1 MKSLK
6 RGSVGVAALLCAC
19 GMASAGAPAPISAI
33 YTKVAGSPTEV
44 VPGAVD
50 GAGMPAVTT
59 FRQLFQFTISPDGS
73 QWAVRASNQL
83 GADFENIV
91 LMGSGTTGT
100 KFLQESEAVPA
111 GAAGELVDFFGSGF
125 GRFNDANDFAF
136 SLRARGGVASV
147 FQKVLVWDGA
157 VFTLPIQMGDLYTG
171 LADTGATGD
180 EAVGNS
186 IGSIHILNDGR
197 IGSQDST
204 VTGIATTR
212 RPVCAYDLAGFRQ
225 SNVSIVTGLGGVGV
239 ETVSS
244 IGGNN
249 FYTTTDGTKWGFV
262 GDIARPTGFS
272 NALIVND
279 EVIMRQQ
286 QPLPGSAST
295 FFDGTALG
303 AYGDEIYCRGGL
315 GLTSATGG
323 FAWRSDGLLVEAGD
337 EIVLP
342 ATGET
347 WIGTSFSGFSGNRNG
362 DWLLVGRTSAAEATN
377 DVIVLN
383 GETVIVREGDGVDVD
398 GNGILDDDCFI
409 GHATNTSS
417 AYTPDTAF
425 VTDDGWLYFMANI
438 KNAAGVGYNSSALGS
453 ANALLRVRAFV
464 PPPVCDGDANGDNI
478 VDSADLS
485 VLLSNFNTATGGG
498 AAFGDFNG
506 DGFVNSADLSVL
518 LGSFGNDCN

>member
-1 MKSLK
+1 MNSLK

-19 GMASAGAPAPISAI
+19 GMASAGGSPPIQAI

-59 FRQLFQFTISPDGS
+59 FRQFFQFTISPDGS
-73 QWAVRASNQL
+73 MWALRASNQL

-100 KFLQESEAVPA
+100 KFLQESEAMPA
-111 GAAGELVDFFGSGF
+111 GSVGELVDFFGSGF

-136 SLRARGGVASV
+136 SLRARGASTL
-147 FQKVLVWDGA
+147 QKVLSWSSGGGFVAEYQQGS
-157 VFTLPIQMGDLYTG
+157 LYTG

-186 IGSIHILNDGR
+186 VGSIHILNDGR

-204 VTGIATTR
+204 VTGIATAR
-212 RPVCAYDLAGFRQ
+212 RPVTAYDLAGFRQ
-225 SNVSIVTGLGGVGV
+225 SNVSIVTGLGGVGT
-239 ETVSS
+239 ETVSGIS
-244 IGGNN
+244 ANN

-303 AYGDEIYCRGGL
+303 AYGSEIYCRGGL
-315 GLTSATGG
+315 GLTSATGA
-323 FAWRSDGLLVEAGD
+323 FAWRSDGLLVETGD
-337 EIVLP
+337 EIISP
-342 ATGET
+342 PSGET

-383 GETVIVREGDGVDVD
+383 GESIIVREGDPVDVD
-398 GNGILDDDCFI
+398 GNGLFDDDCFI

-417 AYTPDTAF
+417 AYTPDTMF

-438 KNAAGVGYNSSALGS
+438 KNGAGVGYNSSALGA

-464 PPPVCDGDANGDNI
+464 PPPLCDGDANGDNV
-478 VDSADLS
+478 VDAADLS
-485 VLLSNFNTATGGG
+485 VLLANFGTSTAGG

-506 DGFVNSADLSVL
+506 DGNVDTADLSVL
-518 LGSFGNDCN
+518 LGSFGNNCN